1 MNEYHTV
8 SKTLRRVFNRG
19 NSEKEIYH
27 MNHQLFFIFVI
38 EMVKK
43 LLVALFM
50 MMFMCSVAV
59 DFGAT
64 VTISDCGSNTTIL
77 HFTDYH
83 ATEVKR
89 NKVLSFWS
97 GDALLKENITAG
109 KATLLAY
116 RNDVG
121 YWLFL

>member
-1 MNEYHTV
+1 MGNTLNTKHYVVCSTV
-8 SKTLRRVFNRG
+8 
-19 NSEKEIYH
+19 EIPTWRDIIW
-27 MNHQLFFIFVI
+27 NHQLFFIIVI
-38 EMVKK
+38 EMIKK
-43 LLVALFM
+43 FLVTLFM

-64 VTISDCGSNTTIL
+64 MSISDCGSNTTIL

-109 KATLLAY
+109 KTTLEAY

-121 YWLFL
+121 S

>member
-1 MNEYHTV
+1 
-8 SKTLRRVFNRG
+8 
-19 NSEKEIYH
+19 
-27 MNHQLFFIFVI
+27 
-38 EMVKK
+38 
-43 LLVALFM
+43 M
-50 MMFMCSVAV
+50 MIFMCSVAV

-64 VTISDCGSNTTIL
+64 MSISDCGSNTTIL

-89 NKVLSFWS
+89 SKVLSFWS

-109 KATLLAY
+109 KTTLYAY

-121 YWLFL
+121 SLLFL

>member
-1 MNEYHTV
+1 MNEYHTE
-8 SKTLRRVFNRG
+8 SKTLPRVFNRG
-19 NSEKEIYH
+19 NSEKEKYQ
-27 MNHQLFFIFVI
+27 MNHQLFFIIVI

-59 DFGAT
+59 DYGAT
-64 VTISDCGSNTTIL
+64 VSISDCGSNTTLL

-89 NKVLSFWS
+89 KKMRFICVLI
-97 GDALLKENITAG
+97 LKR
-109 KATLLAY
+109 KMK
-116 RNDVG
+116 
-121 YWLFL
+121 

>member
-1 MNEYHTV
+1 M
-8 SKTLRRVFNRG
+8 FNRG
-19 NSEKEIYH
+19 NSTLDNNSN
-27 MNHQLFFIFVI
+27 NHQLFFIIVI
-38 EMVKK
+38 EVIKK
-43 LLVALFM
+43 FLVTLFM

-64 VTISDCGSNTTIL
+64 MSISDCGSNTTIL

-109 KATLLAY
+109 KTTLYAY

-121 YWLFL
+121 S

>member
-1 MNEYHTV
+1 MNEFHTV

-19 NSEKEIYH
+19 NSTLDNNSN
-27 MNHQLFFIFVI
+27 NHQLFFIIVI
-38 EMVKK
+38 EMIRKF
-43 LLVALFM
+43 LVTLFM

-59 DFGAT
+59 DYGASLS
-64 VTISDCGSNTTIL
+64 ISDCGSNTTIL

-109 KATLLAY
+109 KASLLAY